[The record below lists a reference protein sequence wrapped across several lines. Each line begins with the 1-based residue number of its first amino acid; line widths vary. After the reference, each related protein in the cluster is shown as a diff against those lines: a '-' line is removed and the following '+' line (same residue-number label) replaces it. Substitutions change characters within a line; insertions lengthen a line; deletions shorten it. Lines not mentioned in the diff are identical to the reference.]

1 MTHAGSPKKRRILHK
16 NKTEESTM
24 KKITALLLAVLMLFT
39 AVSAFAEVPQ
49 ELQVSDMFPLSEP
62 ITMTILMPQQSD
74 VVDLKDNV
82 VFQLLKEYTN
92 IDINLITVPSEDGK
106 EKLNLLLNS
115 GDYPEVIMGIGL
127 KSQDLENYGVQEG
140 ILMPLNDLIDQYAP
154 KIAAQLAEH
163 PNWKV
168 DMTCSDG
175 NIYAI
180 PAVDSAGVGHVNC
193 ATKYWI
199 NEQWLKNLGLEMPT
213 TTEEFKNVLL
223 AFKNDDPNGNGIAD
237 EIPLSGCI
245 NSWNADPYLFL
256 LNAFGYFDTTY
267 YYLKDGTFQ
276 SILDQDYMKKGL
288 AYMND
293 LYNEGLIDPAA
304 FTQDNSQMT
313 ALGNNA
319 DIEILGC
326 APAGHVGM
334 ILDINNVE
342 RYVQYAM
349 MLPLEGPD
357 GYRYIPYTKSVS
369 VNGGMF
375 MITDACK
382 HPEVAIAIADLFSD
396 PIWTLQGQVGTRGV
410 EWDYADEGTLGMDG
424 VTPAAYKF
432 LQYQT
437 PAQVVDAWWWT
448 YRGIEP
454 DWKNLVQ
461 TDPEQIMD
469 PANFESR
476 LAFETSKLLPFAA
489 DVDSI
494 PTLRFTNDDSTTYNQ
509 LKTAIDDYAKIAI
522 TEFITGTRSVEN
534 DWDAYL
540 ADLESLGY
548 GRLLELVQ
556 ATYNAQVGK

>member
-1 MTHAGSPKKRRILHK
+1 
-16 NKTEESTM
+16 M
-24 KKITALLLAVLMLFT
+24 KMNRLVALLLALLMIS
-39 AVSAFAEVPQ
+39 AVAFADVPE
-49 ELQVSDMFPLSEP
+49 ELQVSENFPLAEP
-62 ITMTILMPQQSD
+62 VSMTILMPQQSD

-92 IDINLITVPSEDGK
+92 IDINLVTVPSEDGK

-127 KSQDLENYGVQEG
+127 NSQDLENYGVQEG
-140 ILMPLNDLIDQYAP
+140 ILIPLNDLIDQYAP
-154 KIAAQLAEH
+154 KISAQLEAH

-193 ATKYWI
+193 AMKYWI
-199 NEQWLKNLGLEMPT
+199 NEQWLKNLGLEMPQ
-213 TTEEFKNVLL
+213 TTEEFKKVLL
-223 AFKNDDPNGNGIAD
+223 AFKNDDPNGNGLQD

-256 LNAFGYFDTTY
+256 LNAFGYFDTNY
-267 YYLKDGTFQ
+267 YYLKDGTFR
-276 SILDQDYMKKGL
+276 SILDQDYMKEGL

-293 LYNEGLIDPAA
+293 LYREGLIDPAA
-304 FTQDNSQMT
+304 FTQDNSQLT

-326 APAGHVGM
+326 SPAGHVGM
-334 ILDINNVE
+334 LLDINNVP
-342 RYVQYAM
+342 RYIQYAM
-349 MLPLEGPD
+349 MLPLEGPS
-357 GYRYIPYTKSVS
+357 GYRAIPYTKSVS

-382 HPEVAIAIADLFSD
+382 NPEIAIQIADLFSD

-448 YRGIEP
+448 YRGMEI
-454 DWKNLVQ
+454 DWKNLIQ
-461 TDPEQIMD
+461 TDPDAIMD

-476 LAFETSKLLPFAA
+476 LAYETSKLLPFAA
-489 DVDSI
+489 DVDPI

-509 LKTAIDDYAKIAI
+509 LNTAIGDYAKIAI
-522 TEFITGTRSVEN
+522 TEFITGERNIET

-540 ADLESLGY
+540 KDLENLGY
-548 GRLLELVQ
+548 GRMIELIQ
-556 ATYNAQVGK
+556 KTYDAQTAE

>member
-1 MTHAGSPKKRRILHK
+1 MKM
-16 NKTEESTM
+16 NKFV
-24 KKITALLLAVLMLFT
+24 ALLLALLL
-39 AVSAFAEVPQ
+39 VSVTAFADVPE
-49 ELQVSDMFPLSEP
+49 ELQVSENFPLAEP
-62 ITMTILMPQQSD
+62 VSMTIIMPQQSD

-82 VFQLLKEYTN
+82 VFNLLKEYTN
-92 IDINLITVPSEDGK
+92 IDIDLVTVPSQDGK

-127 KSQDLENYGVQEG
+127 NSQDLENYGVQEG
-140 ILMPLNDLIDQYAP
+140 ILLPLNDLIDQYAP
-154 KIAAQLAEH
+154 KISEQLAAH

-193 ATKYWI
+193 AMKYWI
-199 NEQWLKNLGLEMPT
+199 NEQWLKNLNLEMPQ
-213 TTEEFKNVLL
+213 TTEEFKKVLL

-256 LNAFGYFDTTY
+256 LNAFGYFDTNY
-267 YYLKDGTFQ
+267 YYLKDGSFK
-276 SILDQDYMKKGL
+276 SILDQDYIKEGL

-293 LYNEGLIDPAA
+293 LYKEGLIDPAA
-304 FTQDNSQMT
+304 FTQDN
-313 ALGNNA
+313 A

-326 APAGHVGM
+326 SPAGHVGM
-334 ILDINNVE
+334 LLDINNVP
-342 RYVQYAM
+342 RYIQYAM
-349 MLPLEGPD
+349 MLPLEGPN
-357 GYRYIPYTKSVS
+357 GYRAIPYTKSVS
-369 VNGGMF
+369 VSGGMF

-382 HPEVAIAIADLFSD
+382 HPEIAIQIADLFSD
-396 PIWTLQGQVGTRGV
+396 PIWTLQGQVGTRGI

-424 VTPAAYKF
+424 VTPAKYKF

-448 YRGIEP
+448 YRGMEI
-454 DWKNLVQ
+454 DWKNLIQ
-461 TDPEQIMD
+461 TDPDAIMD

-489 DVDSI
+489 DVDPI

-509 LKTAIDDYAKIAI
+509 LNTAIGDYAKIAI
-522 TEFITGTRSVEN
+522 TEFITGERSIET

-540 ADLESLGY
+540 KDLDNLGY
-548 GRLLELVQ
+548 GRMIELIQ
-556 ATYNAQVGK
+556 KTYDAQTAE

>member
-1 MTHAGSPKKRRILHK
+1 MKSKKFA
-16 NKTEESTM
+16 
-24 KKITALLLAVLMLFT
+24 ALLLAAVMLFT
-39 AVSAFAEVPQ
+39 GMTAFADVPA
-49 ELQVSDMFPLSEP
+49 ELQVSENFPLKES
-62 ITMTILMPQQSD
+62 ISMTILMPQQSD

-92 IDINLITVPSEDGK
+92 IDINLVTVPSEDGK

-127 KSQDLENYGVQEG
+127 TAQDLENYGVQEG
-140 ILMPLNDLIDQYAP
+140 ILVPMNDLIDQYAP
-154 KIAAQLAEH
+154 RIKAQLEEH

-175 NIYAI
+175 KIYGI

-193 ATKYWI
+193 AMKYWI
-199 NEQWLKNLGLEMPT
+199 NEQWLENLNLEMPT
-213 TTEEFKNVLL
+213 TTEEFKKVLL

-256 LNAFGYFDTTY
+256 LNAFGYFDTNY
-267 YYLKDGTFQ
+267 YYLKDGTFR

-293 LYNEGLIDPAA
+293 LYAEGLIDPAA
-304 FTQDNSQMT
+304 FTQDNSQLT

-326 APAGHVGM
+326 SPAGHVGM
-334 ILDINNVE
+334 LLDINNIP
-342 RYVQYAM
+342 RYIQYAM

-357 GYRYIPYTKSVS
+357 GYRAIPYTKSVS
-369 VNGGMF
+369 VGGGMF

-382 HPEVAIAIADLFSD
+382 HPEIAIQIADLFSD

-424 VTPAAYKF
+424 VTPARYKF

-448 YRGIEP
+448 YRGIEIN
-454 DWKNLVQ
+454 WKNLVQ
-461 TDPEQIMD
+461 TDPEKIMD

-476 LAFETSKLLPFAA
+476 LAYETSKLLPFAA
-489 DVDSI
+489 DVDPI

-509 LKTAIDDYAKIAI
+509 LNTAIGDYAKIAI
-522 TEFITGTRSVEN
+522 TEFITGARDIEK

-540 ADLESLGY
+540 KDLENLGY
-548 GRLLELVQ
+548 GRMIELVQ
-556 ATYNAQVGK
+556 ATYDAQTAE